1 MCPKKSEFKT
11 KSNTAIEGDQF
22 TEQDKSINVL
32 NLHSHM
38 TGVTVLSVMAAIII
52 LFVMYI
58 LYKKCQTSMQARAER
73 RRIERANAANFS
85 VEDLIA
91 DIQERR
97 EARAPGL

>member
-32 NLHSHM
+32 NMHSHM
-38 TGVTVLSVMAAIII
+38 TGVTVSSIMAAIII
-52 LFVMYI
+52 LFIMYI
-58 LYKKCQTSMQARAER
+58 IYKKCQTSMQARSER
-73 RRIERANAANFS
+73 RWIEHANATNFS

-91 DIQERR
+91 DIRERP
-97 EARAPGL
+97 PGL